1 MLFYN
6 LGTKKENT
14 DSSHFFHIY
23 DVLIPPL
30 KTETKNFNYVYAWMF
45 MWGSLNVFR
54 CQGMLEEGNGSL
66 GVGVRSCWKLPNV
79 GSGN

>member
-23 DVLIPPL
+23 DALIPPL
-30 KTETKNFNYVYAWMF
+30 KTETKNFNYVYACMF
-45 MWGSLNVFR
+45 MWGIFE
-54 CQGMLEEGNGSL
+54 CF
-66 GVGVRSCWKLPNV
+66 
-79 GSGN
+79 